1 MDFTRIL
8 AADWQALFH
17 GLLTTLWLSG
27 LTLAL
32 GSVLAMAHVNV
43 RLFAS
48 LSFLRLPM
56 QLVVEVVRS
65 TPLLVQLLLVYF
77 GLPLIGISI
86 ASTPTAI
93 FVLTVY
99 SAAYLSGIVWGAV
112 ESVPKVQWEACL
124 SLGLTRRHLLARF
137 IYPQAL
143 RVALPAATGFAVTL
157 IKGSSLVTVIGFADL
172 THVGKQINELTFQPF
187 IVYGA
192 VVLGYFAL
200 CFPLSI
206 VSQRLEGK
214 VRAR

>member
-1 MDFTRIL
+1 
-8 AADWQALFH
+8 
-17 GLLTTLWLSG
+17 
-27 LTLAL
+27 
-32 GSVLAMAHVNV
+32 
-43 RLFAS
+43 
-48 LSFLRLPM
+48 
-56 QLVVEVVRS
+56 
-65 TPLLVQLLLVYF
+65 
-77 GLPLIGISI
+77 
-86 ASTPTAI
+86 
-93 FVLTVY
+93 VY

-112 ESVPKVQWEACL
+112 ESVPKVQWEASL

-187 IVYGA
+187 IVYGV